1 MAYKSMYD
9 GILFVEGNLESA
21 TRINPVQTSLTGSF
35 SAHLKNLD
43 DVKSELAF
51 QAKRNDCNCVLDFK
65 YGQKHRLFA
74 IDDVYFYGSGVL
86 AKLEKVTFQSIIE
99 SI

>member
-1 MAYKSMYD
+1 MAYKSLYD
-9 GILFVEGNLESA
+9 GVLFVEGDLDSA
-21 TRINPVQTSLTGSF
+21 TRVNHVQTSLTGSF

-65 YGQKHRLFA
+65 YGQKHRLLAF
-74 IDDVYFYGSGVL
+74 DDVYFYGSGVL
-86 AKLEKVTFQSIIE
+86 AKLDQIQFVDITSKL
-99 SI
+99 

>member
-21 TRINPVQTSLTGSF
+21 TRLNSVQTSLTGSF

-86 AKLEKVTFQSIIE
+86 A
-99 SI
+99 